1 MSFSFRFN
9 QTVFTASGLA
19 FDKDGTLTDR
29 MALWRGMFEARSSLI
44 KEELGEDF
52 AVLWAEMTGV
62 DLSARATVDP
72 FGPLAMGNLNQE
84 TIVLAACLYLKLKT
98 PWDACL
104 DIAQSLLVRAD
115 GTLGPAQL
123 SKPLLG
129 VPEKLIELK
138 SVGVPLALVTMDS
151 RHNVTR
157 AIADLGLRGVFDS
170 IVTPD
175 DIQEP
180 KPAPQMLVSAARQLG
195 VEPSELLMI
204 GDTRADVR
212 MAQAAGATCV
222 LVGTDPPKDIE
233 SSYISAFIKN
243 LTQIEIVG
251 ALP

>member
-9 QTVFTASGLA
+9 QTEFTASGLA

-29 MALWRGMFEARSSLI
+29 MALWRGMFEARSALI
-44 KEELGEDF
+44 KEELSEDL

-84 TIVLAACLYLKLKT
+84 TIVLAACLYLKLKM

-104 DIAQSLLVRAD
+104 GTAHSLLVRAD

-123 SKPLLG
+123 SKSLLG
-129 VPEKLIELK
+129 VPAKLIELK

-151 RHNVTR
+151 RHNVAR
-157 AIADLGLRGVFDS
+157 AIADLGLQGVFDS
-170 IVTPD
+170 IVTAD
-175 DIQEP
+175 DIREP

-195 VEPSELLMI
+195 LEPSELLMI
-204 GDTRADVR
+204 GDSRADVL

-233 SSYISAFIKN
+233 SSSISAFIKD
-243 LTQIEIVG
+243 LTQIEITG